1 MWTRVFY
8 SRSSIIRAGLSGYLR
23 YFLVIWVLIYV
34 VKISNFYKDIF
45 ILDEEY
51 FALMLSEFIAI
62 ILNKIYKAELMEAT
76 IKYSYK
82 VNDSLPEFLKAN
94 DEKSLAKSILK

>member
-1 MWTRVFY
+1 MD
-8 SRSSIIRAGLSGYLR
+8 SSFLLPIRHYTGRTIGLLE
-23 YFLVIWVLIYV
+23 
-34 VKISNFYKDIF
+34 ISNFYKDIF

-51 FALMLSEFIAI
+51 FALMLSEYVAI

-82 VNDSLPEFLKAN
+82 VNDSLPEFLKAS
-94 DEKSLAKSILK
+94 DELNL